1 MGGAESRPVAQLGF
15 SPWQPGDPV
24 PAAAAA
30 VAPAPAPKP
39 QLEAPQVLVQSLGP
53 TAQLV
58 GSDPSR
64 GLLYYFVGESQ
75 VLMEIDCVAKV
86 MRKAAR
92 A

>member
-1 MGGAESRPVAQLGF
+1 MGGTDSRPVAQLGF
-15 SPWQPGDPV
+15 SPWRPGDPV
-24 PAAAAA
+24 PAAAA
-30 VAPAPAPKP
+30 VAPVPKP
-39 QLEAPQVLVQSLGP
+39 QLQAPQVLVQSLGP

-58 GSDPSR
+58 GSDPSH

>member
-1 MGGAESRPVAQLGF
+1 MGGTDSRPVAQLGF

-30 VAPAPAPKP
+30 AVAPAPEP
-39 QLEAPQVLVQSLGP
+39 QLQAPPVLVQSLGP

-58 GSDPSR
+58 GSDPSH

-75 VLMEIDCVAKV
+75 VLMEIDCVGKV

>member
-1 MGGAESRPVAQLGF
+1 MGGTESRPVAQLGF

-24 PAAAAA
+24 PAAA
-30 VAPAPAPKP
+30 VAPAPKP

-64 GLLYYFVGESQ
+64 GLLYYFVGESR
-75 VLMEIDCVAKV
+75 VMMEIDCVAKV